1 MKHLLVTVMVALL
14 FQAPLSSV
22 FAAPAPVPQT
32 GQTTC
37 YNSSGT
43 VIPCA
48 GTGQDGAI
56 KGGVAWPVPRF
67 TDKGNGTVSDNLTGL
82 MWTKDAN
89 APGPTACTPA
99 TSKSW
104 QQALDYAACLNSN
117 SYLGFNDWRVPSIRE
132 LGGLVDAS
140 RSNPAL
146 PAGHPFTS
154 VQSSYYWSG
163 STYANSTVNAWY
175 VVMNYGYVGYGSKT
189 NSYYV
194 WPVRSGQ

>member
-1 MKHLLVTVMVALL
+1 MKTIILTFVAALVLHFADSCV
-14 FQAPLSSV
+14 S
-22 FAAPAPVPQT
+22 AAPAPVPQT

-37 YNSSGT
+37 YDSIGRAM
-43 VIPCA
+43 PCV
-48 GTGQDGAI
+48 GTGMDGAI

-67 TDKGNGTVSDNLTGL
+67 VDNGNGTVSDNLTGL
-82 MWTKDAN
+82 LWTKDAN

-140 RSNPAL
+140 RSNPPL

-154 VQSSYYWSG
+154 VQSSC
-163 STYANSTVNAWY
+163 
-175 VVMNYGYVGYGSKT
+175 
-189 NSYYV
+189 
-194 WPVRSGQ
+194 